1 MSLTHAIL
9 TSLLEKPC
17 TGAELARRFDKSLGF
32 FWQATHQQIYRELG
46 KMEGAGLI
54 QAHGLPTS
62 RGQQRHFEVLVDGR
76 EELASWCAQEGEI
89 RPIRDSL
96 LVRMRAAAILG
107 TEQDS
112 VVVMDQLRRHSVL
125 HEQVLRRYEAI
136 EKRDFAAVESGAVE
150 SDPVE
155 SGQSAQSGQSRST
168 AEELQLAVVRAGI
181 AYEKSWLAW
190 CQQSLA
196 DIAQRPGP

>member
-46 KMEGAGLI
+46 KMEGDGLI
-54 QAHGLPTS
+54 KAHGLPTA
-62 RGQQRHFEVLVDGR
+62 RGQQRHFEVLAGGR
-76 EELASWCAQEGEI
+76 DELASWCAQEGEM

-96 LVRMRAAAILG
+96 LVRMRAAAVLG
-107 TEQDS
+107 S
-112 VVVMDQLRRHSVL
+112 VDVTDEMRRHMVL
-125 HEQVLRRYEAI
+125 HGQVLERYQAI
-136 EKRDFAAVESGAVE
+136 EGQDFPAEK
-150 SDPVE
+150 
-155 SGQSAQSGQSRST
+155 SRSA

-181 AYEKSWLAW
+181 AYEKSWLTW
-190 CQQSLA
+190 CRSALA
-196 DIAQRPGP
+196 ELGES

>member
-1 MSLTHAIL
+1 MSLPHAIL

-46 KMEGAGLI
+46 KMERDGLI
-54 QAHGLPTS
+54 EAHGLPTS
-62 RGQQRHFEVLVDGR
+62 RGQQRHFEVLSDGR
-76 EELASWCAQEGEI
+76 DELARWCAQEGEM

-96 LVRMRAAAILG
+96 LVRMRAAAVLG
-107 TEQDS
+107 S
-112 VVVMDQLRRHSVL
+112 VQGTADVTGVAAEMRRHLLL
-125 HEQVLRRYEAI
+125 HGQMLERYEAI
-136 EKRDFAAVESGAVE
+136 EKQDFQA
-150 SDPVE
+150 D
-155 SGQSAQSGQSRST
+155 QSRST

-190 CQQSLA
+190 CRQSLA
-196 DIAQRPGP
+196 DLGQES